1 MAMTALRSF
10 KVFGSMLQ
18 TSVPYLLLEIVLPGG
33 TLFALL
39 LFLYR
44 RKHGHG
50 TANTPRVIL
59 VIERAI
65 GKVSASIT
73 LLAKV
78 RGIASVWR
86 SRHAE
91 RDGLE
96 AFAIAP
102 IM

>member
-1 MAMTALRSF
+1 
-10 KVFGSMLQ
+10 LQ
-18 TSVPYLLLEIVLPGG
+18 SSLPYLLLEIVLPGG

-44 RKHGHG
+44 RKHGR
-50 TANTPRVIL
+50 TAANTPRFIL
-59 VIERAI
+59 VIERTL
-65 GKVSASIT
+65 GKVGASIT
-73 LLAKV
+73 LFTKA

-102 IM
+102 LV